1 MGWAVRFVCL
11 SLALSPGPS
20 TVSAHSKCSLLAG
33 EWTLFTSSPG
43 PLPWT
48 HQAPP
53 CPSAPWCHP
62 QLAPT
67 PSLLRSAPVL
77 HPVGVSPPPLFL
89 IMPICQRH
97 NQVPPPGS
105 LPSPFLSTLTSPFS
119 GFLCTC
125 NSGQRWWLW
134 LSPITGGTK
143 SQMRNSLDRNCF
155 YLFPKPCDSPRKRGR
170 GEGQGPLQRDGSSDG
185 KTPKGIPSSPE
196 DKSVRCMRSAP
207 GKQSAVVP
215 GVAIAADTEP
225 SPWESLQA
233 RRRGPAWWGAG
244 TWATLAFQVMW

>member
-105 LPSPFLSTLTSPFS
+105 LPSTFKGRGLTADTLWTTQPPPPLHKPTPFK
-119 GFLCTC
+119 
-125 NSGQRWWLW
+125 Q
-134 LSPITGGTK
+134 
-143 SQMRNSLDRNCF
+143 D
-155 YLFPKPCDSPRKRGR
+155 PRK
-170 GEGQGPLQRDGSSDG
+170 
-185 KTPKGIPSSPE
+185 
-196 DKSVRCMRSAP
+196 
-207 GKQSAVVP
+207 
-215 GVAIAADTEP
+215 
-225 SPWESLQA
+225 
-233 RRRGPAWWGAG
+233 
-244 TWATLAFQVMW
+244 